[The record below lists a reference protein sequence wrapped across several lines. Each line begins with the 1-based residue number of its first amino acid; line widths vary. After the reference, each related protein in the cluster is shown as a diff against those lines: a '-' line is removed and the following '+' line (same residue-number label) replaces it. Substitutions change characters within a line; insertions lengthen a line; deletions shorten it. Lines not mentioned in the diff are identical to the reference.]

1 MKIEVDQDAYKNKQK
16 INIQTQI
23 NQKKDIN

>member
-1 MKIEVDQDAYKNKQK
+1 MKIEFDQDANKNKQK